1 LGAEADLKRGAGG
14 LGDAG
19 ARPAD
24 LRWLSPLPLWTGI
37 LAGPVAWALDLGI
50 SYAIVK
56 WLCASQREAPLH
68 LITLAALTIVAGG
81 AVMSF
86 LALQQTTGDVPTDVG
101 TPRHRAR
108 FMAILGLTMCALFAL
123 QIVAGAIPKWMIDAC
138 Q

>member
-1 LGAEADLKRGAGG
+1 LGAEADVSRGRDA
-14 LGDAG
+14 LRDADAG
-19 ARPAD
+19 RAD
-24 LRWLSPLPLWTGI
+24 MRWLSPLPLWSGI

-68 LITLAALTIVAGG
+68 LITLAALAIVAGG

-86 LALQQTTGDVPTDVG
+86 LALQQTAGDVPTDAG
-101 TPRHRAR
+101 KPRHRAR

-123 QIVAGAIPKWMIDAC
+123 QIVAGAIPKWMVDAC